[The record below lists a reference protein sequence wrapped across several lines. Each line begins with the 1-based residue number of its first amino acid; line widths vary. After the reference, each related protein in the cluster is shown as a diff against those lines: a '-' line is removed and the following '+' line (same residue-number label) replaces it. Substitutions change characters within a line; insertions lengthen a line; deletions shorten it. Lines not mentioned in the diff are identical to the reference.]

1 MTRNRKI
8 KANATGLS
16 GLKIEMAKP
25 RSTASVSQG
34 TPKRLGG
41 ATPLSPA
48 GVDEIPPT
56 PGTIISA
63 FTGVYERIARKLN
76 VSASLVSKVASG
88 SRKSVDIDAE
98 LAAELKTLKEKL
110 ARYD

>member
-34 TPKRLGG
+34 TPKRPRR

-56 PGTIISA
+56 AGTIISA

-98 LAAELKTLKEKL
+98 LAART
-110 ARYD
+110 

>member
-1 MTRNRKI
+1 MRLY
-8 KANATGLS
+8 LS

-48 GVDEIPPT
+48 GVDENPPT

-76 VSASLVSKVASG
+76 VSASSVSKVASG
-88 SRKSVDIDAE
+88 SRKSLDIDAE

>member
-1 MTRNRKI
+1 VGLARLPIFFTIVSRLRTSFGLASAKI
-8 KANATGLS
+8 
-16 GLKIEMAKP
+16 
-25 RSTASVSQG
+25 
-34 TPKRLGG
+34 
-41 ATPLSPA
+41 LSPA

-56 PGTIISA
+56 AGTIIST

-110 ARYD
+110 ARYG

>member
-1 MTRNRKI
+1 MRLY
-8 KANATGLS
+8 LS

-63 FTGVYERIARKLN
+63 FTGVYERIA
-76 VSASLVSKVASG
+76 SKVASG
-88 SRKSVDIDAE
+88 SRKSLDIDAE